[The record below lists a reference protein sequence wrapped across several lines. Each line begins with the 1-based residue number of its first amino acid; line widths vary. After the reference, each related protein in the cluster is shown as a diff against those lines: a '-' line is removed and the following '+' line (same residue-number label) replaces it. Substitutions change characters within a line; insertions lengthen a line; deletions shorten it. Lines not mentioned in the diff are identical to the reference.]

1 MSGQGGDSASPN
13 IGPGNQT
20 KVSPPSGKFKVHI
33 FKSKN
38 RSPDLQRDTTKEGLT
53 VKDDNSGGALSKILR
68 VLKRA
73 DGSKND
79 SQSGQPPKKL
89 IRFKRKSPSPPHSG
103 TSAFLMMPSSEKD
116 GEQSQ

>member
-1 MSGQGGDSASPN
+1 M
-13 IGPGNQT
+13 
-20 KVSPPSGKFKVHI
+20 
-33 FKSKN
+33 
-38 RSPDLQRDTTKEGLT
+38 QRDTTKEGLT